1 VRWTVFKSQ
10 FCGFAAQKYS
20 TKLQLKNCRLARRYK
35 GIEMHAGNS
44 TSGNIKYR
52 KLWKAFFVLLLC
64 IQLTSY
70 FLFHEF
76 EFDLPSIVGEFL
88 LIPLLIVS
96 VFGYAFQKR
105 VLWRN
110 MHILVIAL
118 SILYEAYTFQDFE
131 VVNLEKNQRL
141 FLCAML
147 IPLVLLY
154 VATYYAAIK
163 YALFSSH
170 IWKGL
175 PQENL

>member
-1 VRWTVFKSQ
+1 
-10 FCGFAAQKYS
+10 
-20 TKLQLKNCRLARRYK
+20 
-35 GIEMHAGNS
+35 MHAGNS
-44 TSGNIKYR
+44 TSGNIKHS
-52 KLWKAFFVLLLC
+52 KLWKAFFALLLC

-70 FLFHEF
+70 FFFDEF
-76 EFDLPSIVGEFL
+76 EYDLPSLVGEFL

-96 VFGYAFQKR
+96 VFGYAFQKK

-110 MHILVIAL
+110 VHILVIVL
-118 SILYEAYTFQDFE
+118 SIFYEAYTFRDFE
-131 VVNLEKNQRL
+131 AVDLEKNQRL
-141 FLCAML
+141 FLYAML
-147 IPLVLLY
+147 VPLVLLY